1 LTKEYWKDIEWFLI
15 FFIYKIIYNVIL
27 FLLYYNLFIL
37 NWIWLLFAINL
48 NYILLFFLYFG
59 VECFIVGG
67 NLWYFLFWLLASFC
81 WYCFFFLRGT
91 IPKFG
96 WGICILFFYYW
107 VFVFCWRY
115 DVVTLSIC
123 YIIVIWV
130 IWSDVLLLL
139 FILPALR
146 IEPLSFIDRTPRF
159 LATYLASR
167 LSLTRRRCKFFIFL
181 WSNTWG
187 QSRSKINMKIDSIK

>member
-1 LTKEYWKDIEWFLI
+1 L
-15 FFIYKIIYNVIL
+15 FF
-27 FLLYYNLFIL
+27 
-37 NWIWLLFAINL
+37 
-48 NYILLFFLYFG
+48 YILGLNVLSLVAICGIFCFG
-59 VECFIVGG
+59 FWPRFVDIV
-67 NLWYFLFWLLASFC
+67 
-81 WYCFFFLRGT
+81 FFFLRGT

-96 WGICILFFYYW
+96 WGICILFFYHW

-167 LSLTRRRCKFFIFL
+167 LSSTRRRCKFSIFL

-187 QSRSKINMKIDSIK
+187 QSRSKTNMKIDSIK